1 MFNQQKYYVAAG
13 DEPAVHDAF
22 VHLRTV
28 QELLNR
34 EGGTVPSAC
43 LGRLRISRATL
54 GGLNPEQGIIEKTVD
69 RLLYDSDDVE
79 SSIVKEIPEF
89 LASESRSDR
98 RFLPRETQIRAARA
112 AACLSRA
119 DHGHVEDAL
128 EMGISYR

>member
-1 MFNQQKYYVAAG
+1 MEPVTCYLAEAFYNVAMFNQEKYYVAAG

-22 VHLRTV
+22 VHFRTV

-34 EGGTVPSAC
+34 EGGPVPSAC
-43 LGRLRISRATL
+43 LGRLRISRTTL

-89 LASESRSDR
+89 LTLGVA
-98 RFLPRETQIRAARA
+98 I
-112 AACLSRA
+112 
-119 DHGHVEDAL
+119 
-128 EMGISYR
+128 

>member
-43 LGRLRISRATL
+43 LVASGSPAPPWEDQSRA
-54 GGLNPEQGIIEKTVD
+54 GDHREDGD

-89 LASESRSDR
+89 LT
-98 RFLPRETQIRAARA
+98 L
-112 AACLSRA
+112 
-119 DHGHVEDAL
+119 
-128 EMGISYR
+128 GIAI